1 MNLMQTLGYLLVF
14 IVGGSFGFSLACII
28 ASNRV
33 SSLLRENYRL
43 RKELD
48 NFEYTVEGTSE
59 KSKAEAA

>member
-1 MNLMQTLGYLLVF
+1 MQTLGYLLVF
-14 IVGGSFGFSLACII
+14 IVGGSLGFSLACII
-28 ASNRV
+28 AFNRV